1 MSAGFNITPYIE
13 NGVNH
18 IELLMGPQ
26 DSKDPKTLFPDSSC
40 EVIFSKSNNNI
51 TDKISAYKLI
61 VNEQG
66 NISALKP
73 TAENSI
79 YDNKAVEG
87 YTKNENDYGL
97 YKVHGDIIIHGLPT
111 WSWVN
116 ARPVEEHD
124 LQEIKKAYIEFAELI
139 KLRDIAK
146 LKEITKISSQE
157 VAYTQ
162 GVSPDFIFS
171 STDLPAHTMDK
182 NFTLAP
188 INWDEQELITYSNGR
203 IFRLGTGFFQ
213 VSPLQ
218 FINQNGELSFA
229 WNPYLS
235 IIDGKITVV
244 R

>member
-124 LQEIKKAYIEFAELI
+124 LQEIQKSLYRICRTDKTERYC
-139 KLRDIAK
+139 KVKRDNKNIVSGGS
-146 LKEITKISSQE
+146 L
-157 VAYTQ
+157 YTRCFSRFHFFLHR
-162 GVSPDFIFS
+162 SPG
-171 STDLPAHTMDK
+171 P
-182 NFTLAP
+182 
-188 INWDEQELITYSNGR
+188 YNG
-203 IFRLGTGFFQ
+203 
-213 VSPLQ
+213 
-218 FINQNGELSFA
+218 
-229 WNPYLS
+229 
-235 IIDGKITVV
+235 
-244 R
+244 